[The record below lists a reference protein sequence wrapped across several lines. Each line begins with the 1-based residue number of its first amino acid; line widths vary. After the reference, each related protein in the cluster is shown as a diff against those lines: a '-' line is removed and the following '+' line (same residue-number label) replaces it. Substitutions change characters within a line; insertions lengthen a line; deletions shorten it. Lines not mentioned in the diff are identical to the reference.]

1 MRPTPAAALVL
12 ALLVLAAPA
21 AALAQSAQRPP
32 EPPAGYSGEV
42 IVRAHPRTPPV
53 VVATYPAQGA
63 VVAGGTL
70 VLKVVFDQAMSPEGW
85 SYAKAAGADFP
96 ACLPRPRLLADE
108 RTFVL
113 LCSTVR
119 GRPYGVGLNA
129 DPADGFA
136 DASGRFA
143 GRLELKFATVADGE
157 LVRPVSEALAAA
169 GLTPADSP
177 IESWRGVAG
186 ATSVA
191 RAPEPAPQP

>member
-1 MRPTPAAALVL
+1 MRSALPLLL
-12 ALLVLAAPA
+12 ALALPAVAA
-21 AALAQSAQRPP
+21 AQSAQRPP
-32 EPPAGYSGEV
+32 EPPTGYAGEV
-42 IVRAHPRTPPV
+42 VVRAHPRTPPV
-53 VVATYPAQGA
+53 VKATYPAQGS

-119 GRPYGVGLNA
+119 GRSYAVGFNA
-129 DPADGFA
+129 DPAEGFA
-136 DASGRFA
+136 DPSRRFA
-143 GRLELKFATVADGE
+143 GRYDLKFSTAPDGE

-169 GLTPADSP
+169 ALTPADSP
-177 IESWRGVAG
+177 IESWRGQAG
-186 ATSVA
+186 AASVA
-191 RAPEPAPQP
+191 RAPEAPQ